1 MFITGAS
8 HAKYLFASKEC
19 LMTLTARNMRRRL
32 IRGAK
37 KQIRRLMRAEGR
49 DDVENRYEVYHRRGK
64 DYADASHER

>member
-1 MFITGAS
+1 
-8 HAKYLFASKEC
+8 
-19 LMTLTARNMRRRL
+19 MTLTARNMRRRL

-64 DYADASHER
+64 DYADATHERENARRLKRMSHDLS